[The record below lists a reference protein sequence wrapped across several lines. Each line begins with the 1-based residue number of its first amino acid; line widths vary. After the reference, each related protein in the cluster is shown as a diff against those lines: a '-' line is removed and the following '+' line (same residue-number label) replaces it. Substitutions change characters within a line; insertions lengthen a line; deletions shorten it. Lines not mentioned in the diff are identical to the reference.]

1 MLRFPNFLVH
11 LYGQSQRSCTCLLVS
26 VHETYCGDI
35 QFDSTIYSA
44 DNGSLHLEFHTDGSS
59 NFRGFA
65 FEVQALRKKATVVCL
80 LPVADRVPLIKA
92 TRVRS

>member
-1 MLRFPNFLVH
+1 M
-11 LYGQSQRSCTCLLVS
+11 
-26 VHETYCGDI
+26 HETYCGDI